1 MNGGQTISNSCRQTK
16 VESQMLSDVLQF
28 FIGFSQPLPE
38 FQQPLQISLTATGE
52 QGRADDLLLL
62 CWGVWQCL
70 RMKL

>member
-1 MNGGQTISNSCRQTK
+1 
-16 VESQMLSDVLQF
+16 MLSDVLQF